1 MPGVCH
7 HMSSTTPGNGDV
19 MAMRAV
25 AYYELGYYEQSKQ
38 DLGKAL
44 RIDPQ
49 SPIVISANNYLSAAK
64 N

>member
-1 MPGVCH
+1 
-7 HMSSTTPGNGDV
+7 